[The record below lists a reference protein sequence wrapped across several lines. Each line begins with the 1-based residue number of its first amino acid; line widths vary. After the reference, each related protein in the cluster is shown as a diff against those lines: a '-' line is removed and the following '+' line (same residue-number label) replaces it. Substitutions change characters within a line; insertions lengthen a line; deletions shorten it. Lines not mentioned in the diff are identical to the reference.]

1 MLLAVIV
8 SVVLVGLSIVIHYE
22 ALRITSAVLP
32 GPQHLGIRGRM
43 ILIVF
48 ACFAAHTLEVW
59 VYAAGFWIL
68 DDELRL
74 GSLTGHAANDLF
86 DFVYFSATTYTSLGF
101 GDLYPIG
108 AARLLAGVEALNGLL
123 LIGWSA
129 SFTYLVMEKYWPR
142 HQRIRGSAP
151 ASFQEV
157 HPTAPPAGGRDPTD
171 DPA

>member
-22 ALRITSAVLP
+22 VLRVTSAVLP
-32 GPQHLGIRGRM
+32 GPQRLGIRGRM
-43 ILIVF
+43 ILVVF

-59 VYAAGFWIL
+59 VYAVGFWIL
-68 DDELRL
+68 EDEMQL

-129 SFTYLVMEKYWPR
+129 SFTYLVMETFWPR
-142 HQRIRGSAP
+142 HQRIRGVSPSRPQEILP
-151 ASFQEV
+151 A
-157 HPTAPPAGGRDPTD
+157 APPGAPRTEKDPE
-171 DPA
+171 